1 MKAIV
6 NTLLIVATCLLCY
19 FWYMSVQTPIKFDE
33 QRSRREQQ
41 VVAHLIQIRNAQVE
55 YKNANG
61 RYASQWDSLLIFL
74 KTAKKKEVMKEGSLT
89 EAQLEAG
96 LTEEKAVKII
106 LSGKEKDIIANGLQN
121 FKRDTIFTPM
131 IDKLYAGVYTAEN
144 IDSLIVVPFSNGKQF
159 ELEVNND
166 YKNSSDIK
174 IPLFEARTP
183 YEAYLGD
190 LNHQLLVNIKDEA
203 LTLEKYPGLKVG
215 SVEAPNNNAGN
226 WE

>member
-1 MKAIV
+1 MKATI
-6 NTLLIVATCLLCY
+6 NTILILAACLLCY
-19 FWYMSVQTPIKFDE
+19 FWYMSVHTPIKFDDT
-33 QRSRREQQ
+33 RADRESQ

-61 RYASQWDSLLIFL
+61 KYAAQWDSLLIFL

-106 LSGKEKDIIANGLQN
+106 RSGKEKDIIANGLQN

-131 IDKLYAGVYTAEN
+131 IEKLYPGVYTEDN
-144 IDSLIVVPFSNGKQF
+144 IDSLVIVPFSGGKQF

-166 YKNSSDIK
+166 YKNSSEIP

-183 YEAYLGD
+183 YESYLGD

-203 LTLEKYPGLKVG
+203 VTLGKYPGLKVG

>member
-1 MKAIV
+1 MKATI
-6 NTLLIVATCLLCY
+6 NTLLIIASLLLCY

-33 QRSRREQQ
+33 TRTMREAA
-41 VVAHLIQIRNAQVE
+41 VVAHLKDIRTAQVE

-74 KTAKKKEVMKEGSLT
+74 RTAKKKDVMKEGSLT
-89 EAQLEAG
+89 DAQLEAG

-106 LSGKEKDIIANGLQN
+106 NSGKQKDIIANGLQN
-121 FKRDTIFTPM
+121 FKRDTIYTPM
-131 IDKLYAGVYTAEN
+131 IEKLYPGVYTEAN
-144 IDSLIVVPFSNGKQF
+144 IDSLVIVPFSHGKQF

-166 YKNSSDIK
+166 YKNSSDIP
-174 IPLFEARTP
+174 IPLFEARVP
-183 YEAYLGD
+183 YDVYLGD

-203 LTLEKYPGLKVG
+203 KTLEKYPGLKVG